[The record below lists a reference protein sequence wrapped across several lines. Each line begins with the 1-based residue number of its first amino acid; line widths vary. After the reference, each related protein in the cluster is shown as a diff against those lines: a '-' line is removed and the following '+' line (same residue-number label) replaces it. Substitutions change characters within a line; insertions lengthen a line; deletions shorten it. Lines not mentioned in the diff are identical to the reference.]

1 MSPWVFI
8 VSWSCF
14 TVQPAAAASAAAVA
28 LSRGEVNQ
36 SIEARSRTADFLRI
50 THTCMVTSVE
60 NNAKQPPID
69 PVNKILWIII
79 IESIRWE
86 LNLESHAP
94 ARGHIALSCRSNG
107 RRPRLPRYLR
117 LIINSTGP
125 YSHSQSVSQSQSPP
139 YIHMLRCAS
148 LCD

>member
-14 TVQPAAAASAAAVA
+14 TVQPAAAAATAVAVA

-50 THTCMVTSVE
+50 THTCMVTLVE

-69 PVNKILWIII
+69 PVNKILWNII

-125 YSHSQSVSQSQSPP
+125 YSHSQSVTEPA
-139 YIHMLRCAS
+139 IHTHAQMRLIM
-148 LCD
+148 